1 MMDAPVLIRKSGKGG
16 HITLNRPKALNAL
29 SWDMCL
35 TIERALDE
43 WAQDDEVSLIV
54 IDANGDRAFCAGGDI
69 TDIYQSGLDK
79 DFAYGQKFWSD
90 EYRLN
95 AKLANYP
102 KPIVSFMQGFVMGG
116 GVGVACHVA
125 HRIVGDT
132 TQLAMPECG
141 IGLVPDVG
149 GTFILANAPGHI
161 GKYFGLTGSRMTAGD
176 AIYCGFAD
184 TYVPEADW
192 DDLKLALLNTGDPSL
207 IPANKGMAVIA
218 EHATEIDRHFSGA
231 TLTDIIKSLETASDD
246 LSVKTLKALRRNSP
260 LAMACALE
268 LQTKWQS
275 GGRIEDALELE
286 YRFTARALEHG
297 DFLEGIRAAVIDKDR
312 NPVWQNTLANDIA
325 QKTAFMLSPLG
336 EDTLNL
342 EEPS

>member
-1 MMDAPVLIRKSGKGG
+1 MTDAPVLIRKSGKGG

-29 SWDMCL
+29 SWEMCL
-35 TIERALDE
+35 TIESALDD
-43 WAQDDEVSLIV
+43 WAQDDMVSLIV
-54 IDANGDRAFCAGGDI
+54 IDATGDRAFCAGGDI
-69 TDIYQSGLDK
+69 TDIYQSGLGK
-79 DFAYGQKFWSD
+79 DFAYGQKFWAD

-95 AKLANYP
+95 TKLANYP

-116 GVGVACHVA
+116 GVGVGCHVA
-125 HRIVGDT
+125 HRVVGDT

-161 GKYFGLTGSRMTAGD
+161 GKYFGLTGSRMNAGD

-184 TYVPEADW
+184 TYAPEAEW
-192 DDLKLALLNTGDPSL
+192 DALKTTLLETGDTAL
-207 IPANKGMAVIA
+207 IPADKGTAATA
-218 EHATEIDRHFSGA
+218 EHSVEIDRHFSGA
-231 TLTDIIKSLETASDD
+231 TLSDIVKSLETASDD
-246 LSVKTLKALRRNSP
+246 LSVKALKALKRNSP
-260 LAMACALE
+260 LAMTCALE
-268 LQTKWQS
+268 LQTQWQS
-275 GGRIEDALELE
+275 TGTIEDALELE
-286 YRFTARALEHG
+286 FRFTSRALEHG

-312 NPVWQNTLANDIA
+312 NPAWQNTLSDDIA
-325 QKTAFMLSPLG
+325 EKAAFMLSPLG